1 MMANSVCQYDIL
13 NGETQKR
20 KRLTNRPGSTSGDT
34 AFMEKMA
41 HLLY

>member
-1 MMANSVCQYDIL
+1 MMANSVYQHDISK
-13 NGETQKR
+13 GETQKR